1 MIERA
6 RSLNRSTQLFT
17 VVILVGLVSSG
28 YAQSLVDPAW
38 LAERMNE
45 SDVVLF
51 HVGTPSGYARSHL
64 PDARLITLA
73 DVSATESLRGPD
85 PRPEDLTDQLLFE
98 IGDVESHIQR
108 LEALGVTDGSEIVLY
123 GEPDQPLPTTTRV
136 AVVLDYLGLGDNVHL
151 LNGGVDAWL
160 AAGYELSSSST
171 AVPATGSLSVRR
183 NDALLADSRDVAAA
197 VNRSGYKII
206 DTRMPVFY
214 NGEQGVFGKTE
225 RIPGAINLPIEG
237 LADDSGRFDEEQLTD
252 AFQNAGIDPGDRLI
266 IYCHV
271 GMRATQAVFAAK
283 LLGLD
288 VRLYDGSFQDW
299 VTNNRGDIEQ

>member
-1 MIERA
+1 MIERT
-6 RSLNRSTQLFT
+6 RSLNRATRLFT
-17 VVILVGLVSSG
+17 AVLLAGLVSSG

-38 LAERMNE
+38 LAERLNE
-45 SDVVLF
+45 PDVVLL

-73 DVSATESLRGPD
+73 DVSAPESLRGPD

-98 IGDVESHIQR
+98 IGDVESIAQR

-136 AVVLDYLGLGDNVHL
+136 AVVLDYLGLGDSVHL

-160 AAGYELSSSST
+160 AGGYELSSSST
-171 AVPATGSLSVRR
+171 AVPATGSLNVRR

-197 VNRSGYKII
+197 MNSSAYKII
-206 DTRMPVFY
+206 DTRTPVFY
-214 NGEQGVFGKTE
+214 NGEQGVFGKTG
-225 RIPGAINLPIEG
+225 RIPGAVNLPIEG

-252 AFQNAGIDPGDRLI
+252 AFQSAGIDPGDRLI

-283 LLGLD
+283 LLGFD

-299 VTNNRGDIEQ
+299 VTNNRGEIEQ